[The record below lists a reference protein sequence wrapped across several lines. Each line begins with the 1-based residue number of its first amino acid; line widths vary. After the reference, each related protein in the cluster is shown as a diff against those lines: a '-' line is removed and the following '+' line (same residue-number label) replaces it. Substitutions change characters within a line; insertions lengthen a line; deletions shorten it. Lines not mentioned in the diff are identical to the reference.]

1 MATVALHHK
10 IDGAGA
16 RIALLHP
23 VGLDLTFLAPVAAE
37 LSRNF
42 RVLSI
47 DLRGHGRSPARPAP
61 QGLSDYADDVHAL
74 FAAISFAPAAVIGF
88 SFGGMVAQAL
98 ALEHPQDVSALIP
111 CACPATLAPENR
123 RVARERAAAAERN
136 GMAPL
141 VEETLDRWFTE
152 DFRRSGGGD
161 AARAR
166 LESDDT
172 RGWAEAWRAISYI
185 DLLPRL
191 NAVRAPTLCI
201 AGEMDK
207 PSPPDVVKRIADAI
221 PGAGFLV
228 LPSAPHMLFVEQPQA
243 VAQTIAD
250 FLQGLAKL

>member
-1 MATVALHHK
+1 
-10 IDGAGA
+10 
-16 RIALLHP
+16 
-23 VGLDLTFLAPVAAE
+23 
-37 LSRNF
+37 
-42 RVLSI
+42 
-47 DLRGHGRSPARPAP
+47 
-61 QGLSDYADDVHAL
+61 
-74 FAAISFAPAAVIGF
+74 
-88 SFGGMVAQAL
+88 
-98 ALEHPQDVSALIP
+98 
-111 CACPATLAPENR
+111 LAPENR

-152 DFRRSGGGD
+152 DFRRSGGAA

-166 LESDDT
+166 LEFDDP
-172 RGWAEAWRAISYI
+172 RGWAEAWRAISDI